1 MSERKPTGL
10 ITHPDRAFFFAQNIE
25 RKPMLILKS
34 PSSIDFITDHD
45 ILKLVKLRHDQLGD
59 EMFDSVFIIEAG
71 DTVEDIE
78 QEIGFSL
85 LTNLFDDVRYP
96 DPDFVPCFEVLEDH
110 GGCYE
115 MLFILSDGDD
125 AIEIF
130 IPKTGVDPLLLSMCS
145 QFAVV
150 LN

>member
-1 MSERKPTGL
+1 
-10 ITHPDRAFFFAQNIE
+10 
-25 RKPMLILKS
+25 MLILKS
-34 PSSIDFITDHD
+34 PSSFDSITDHD

-59 EMFDSVFIIEAG
+59 ALFDSVIIIETG

-78 QEIGFSL
+78 NEIGFFVM
-85 LTNLFDDVRYP
+85 TNLFDGVRYS

-115 MLFILSDGDD
+115 MVFILSDADD

-130 IPKTGVDPLLLSMCS
+130 IPKVGVDPLLLSMCS

-150 LN
+150 LD

>member
-1 MSERKPTGL
+1 MLKIQNLSQLNL
-10 ITHPDRAFFFAQNIE
+10 ITD
-25 RKPMLILKS
+25 L
-34 PSSIDFITDHD
+34 D
-45 ILKLVKLRHDQLGD
+45 ILKLVKMRHDQLGD

-71 DTVEDIE
+71 DSLSDIE
-78 QEIGFSL
+78 QEIGFSI
-85 LTNLFDDVRYP
+85 LTNLFEDVRYP

-115 MLFILSDGDD
+115 MVFIFGDD

-130 IPKTGVDPLLLSMCS
+130 LPKHGVDNELLSMCS

>member
-1 MSERKPTGL
+1 MLK
-10 ITHPDRAFFFAQNIE
+10 IQNLSQLNLVTDVDILDLL
-25 RKPMLILKS
+25 RLRFHQLDMNVTMLIVG
-34 PSSIDFITDHD
+34 PGDSI
-45 ILKLVKLRHDQLGD
+45 
-59 EMFDSVFIIEAG
+59 S
-71 DTVEDIE
+71 DIE
-78 QEIGFSL
+78 EEIGFCI
-85 LTNLFDDVRYP
+85 LTNLFDDVSYP

-125 AIEIF
+125 DAIEIF
-130 IPKTGVDPLLLSMCS
+130 IPKTGVDTLLLAMCS